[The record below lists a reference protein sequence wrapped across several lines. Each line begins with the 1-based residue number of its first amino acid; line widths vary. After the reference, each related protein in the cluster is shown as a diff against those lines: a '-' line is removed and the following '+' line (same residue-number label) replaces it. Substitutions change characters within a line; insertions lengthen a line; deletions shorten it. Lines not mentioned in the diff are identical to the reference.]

1 MVLLPGCVCCP
12 PPCSRPCPSIRYV
25 AIRFQV
31 AAASG
36 NPIASS
42 LPLTVPSTYP
52 GGSSRSWTPPGVLS
66 SVSSPEIDETLV
78 VDLWQAPGFSVVG
91 TYGRIDVTSLDDF
104 FNPCKVSYS
113 FSHKL
118 VLGTWP
124 RFRNDGGGVV
134 GLTRNLLETVDVQN
148 QLFPW
153 GMWDSSDFLYRDQI
167 AWDAGLVI
175 DPRKTRTITKQPPTF
190 RECSGPGGWNI
201 ASDVSTGTAPSVG
214 GSYVRPE
221 PNGAFGQYL
230 TNVVPYYDP
239 GPSYYPYYG
248 APYYEVGEGFASTLE
263 WRRIL
268 PDPVVTI
275 TVS

>member
-12 PPCSRPCPSIRYV
+12 QCRRPCPSIRYV

-52 GGSSRSWTPPGVLS
+52 GGSPRSWTPPGVPS

-78 VDLWQAPGFSVVG
+78 VDLWRSPGFSVVG

-104 FNPCKVSYS
+104 FNPCAVSYR
-113 FSHKL
+113 FIHTL

-124 RFRNDGGGVV
+124 RFQQYGGGAVE
-134 GLTRNLLETVDVQN
+134 GTRTLYEIIDVQN
-148 QLFPW
+148 KLFPW
-153 GMWDSSDFLYRDQI
+153 GMWGSSDFLYRDQI
-167 AWDAGLVI
+167 SWDAGLVI
-175 DPRKTRTITKQPPTF
+175 DPRKVRTITKQPPTF
-190 RECSGPGGWNI
+190 RECSGPSSWNI
-201 ASDVSTGTAPSVG
+201 TTDVSTGTAPSAG
-214 GSYVRPE
+214 GNYVRPE
-221 PNGAFGQYL
+221 PGGSIAYL

-248 APYYEVGEGFASTLE
+248 APYHEAGEAFSSDLQ
-263 WRRIL
+263 WKRIL